1 MSHSVHLKAP
11 PPTRGL
17 SLTAAPS
24 HHRAALSPATPPSVS
39 QIAKQVPVPDRAVL
53 KADWAIRG
61 ACRRFCSPL
70 LARLLSDEN
79 YALILDLLDWKKL
92 LVRLIVYF
100 PNGYCRRR
108 CGTRDGNFRPGLAN
122 SRDQPKTYR
131 HRGEPGDNAYDCAS
145 H

>member
-1 MSHSVHLKAP
+1 MPHSVHLKAP

-39 QIAKQVPVPDRAVL
+39 AKQAPVPDRAVL

-61 ACRRFCSPL
+61 ACRRFCNPL

-92 LVRLIVYF
+92 LGVQQRLMAKLFSARSGI
-100 PNGYCRRR
+100 
-108 CGTRDGNFRPGLAN
+108 DGELFRYP
-122 SRDQPKTYR
+122 S
-131 HRGEPGDNAYDCAS
+131 
-145 H
+145 